1 MEIEYTPTF
10 ERDLRRAR
18 NSELRARVE
27 RLIESIKAA
36 PSLLEVSGVVRL
48 AGTGAFYRIRVG
60 DYRLGI
66 AVEDDTVI
74 LIRLLHRRDAYR
86 RFP

>member
-1 MEIEYTPTF
+1 MEIEYTPSF

-18 NSELRARVE
+18 SAELRARVE
-27 RLIESIKAA
+27 QLIESIKAA
-36 PSLLEVSGVVRL
+36 PSLLDVSGVVRL
-48 AGTGAFYRIRVG
+48 AGPGTFYRVRTG

-66 AVEDDTVI
+66 AVDGDTVI
-74 LIRLLHRRDAYR
+74 LIRLRHRRDAYR